1 MTLNATLMV
10 QMLNFCIIWLIIK
23 YLFVHPI
30 VRIRAGIR
38 QVLAAAEHER
48 SALNTA
54 LLQINDERY
63 KLWHT
68 WYLRM
73 NTLIKQHPSPI
84 PHVPL
89 MISKMVAPEIPT
101 SEIEATI
108 ERLTDTIVTQIERPS

>member
-10 QMLNFCIIWLIIK
+10 QVLNFCIIWLVVK

-38 QVLAAAEHER
+38 QVFATVER
-48 SALNTA
+48 ERTTLNTV

-68 WYLRM
+68 WYLKM

-84 PHVPL
+84 PHMPL

-108 ERLTDTIVTQIERPS
+108 ERLTDTIVAQVERHS